1 MYAQHSDA
9 GKQRSRGLP
18 ATMAAGTLLFLV
30 GLSVSWL
37 TVGTNVALSG
47 EVIHDN
53 GRRDL
58 SWAVPGGG
66 CKITYAKVAD
76 KPIPPTWQAS
86 TPGSGSRMTWS
97 LIEALTGIRT
107 NNDYNSQERGYER
120 VVAVKTHYPI
130 IDPPLFKKLDESFS
144 RGMVLLRNP
153 LEAIPSYFNLRYGEL
168 TTINHIL

>member
-130 IDPPLFKKLDESFS
+130 IDK
-144 RGMVLLRNP
+144 R
-153 LEAIPSYFNLRYGEL
+153 EAIPSYFNLRYGEL